1 MLIRGNIMLSMKYP
15 SRSEIAKA
23 LKQYMRD
30 KGLSTTDVGK
40 KCGFAQTTAGNIS
53 RVNGVKPY
61 A

>member
-1 MLIRGNIMLSMKYP
+1 MLSMKYP